1 MEPKKPKPSLARI
14 GRGVGA
20 AIKRVV
26 GALMIIGSS
35 LGPARGAGDPE
46 ARKGYEKPDRDYRP

>member
-1 MEPKKPKPSLARI
+1 MDSRSVTRTSRM
-14 GRGVGA
+14 GRAIGA

-26 GALMIIGSS
+26 SALMIVGSS

-46 ARKGYEKPDRDYRP
+46 ARKIYEVPKRDYRP